1 MLEKQIK
8 QNKKIMTPEQ
18 ANNSNQD
25 ILDEYLFDY
34 SKGKPNRFADK
45 LNTDHLLVSIDNDLS
60 LLFNNEEKVNSAL
73 RSYLSIVE
81 SNQVIKSI

>member
-1 MLEKQIK
+1 MTFKNRKNTMKQ
-8 QNKKIMTPEQ
+8 EQ
-18 ANNSNQD
+18 ANNSNQE
-25 ILDEYLFDY
+25 IMDEYIFDY